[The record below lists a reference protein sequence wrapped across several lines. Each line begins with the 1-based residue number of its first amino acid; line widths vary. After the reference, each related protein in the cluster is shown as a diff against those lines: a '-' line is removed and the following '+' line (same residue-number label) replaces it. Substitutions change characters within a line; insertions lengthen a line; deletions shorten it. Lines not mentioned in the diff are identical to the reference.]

1 MTEKQREPVDVNARD
16 AWQIEDKIRGPEG
29 NRGEGKPAGEQNE
42 AGKGEQEG
50 RDGPP
55 SQRPDQDSP
64 WLGGG

>member
-1 MTEKQREPVDVNARD
+1 MAEKQRDPADSNARD

-29 NRGEGKPAGEQNE
+29 GHAEETPADERKE
-42 AGKGEQEG
+42 ARPGEQEG